1 MKTQHGFSSA
11 LIAGAVAL
19 AVIGGLLVV
28 QTKRLETCK
37 TEYAAFVSETKRLG
51 EEAERQKKEQEAADL
66 KEKEKADAELTTI
79 RSDNLSLDQQLRDSR
94 ARGRALSKPA
104 ARAPSAE
111 RACFKGPLL
120 DATIRQFFEE
130 TRTAVIG
137 LDRELSEIVRQG
149 QDAVSGLDTSKKW
162 AQQTLKLPTP

>member
-51 EEAERQKKEQEAADL
+51 EEAERKKKEQEADDL
-66 KEKEKADAELTTI
+66 KEKEKADAELTTL
-79 RSDNLSLDQQLRDSR
+79 RADNLSLDQRLRDER
-94 ARGRALSKPA
+94 ARGRALSKPSV
-104 ARAPSAE
+104 RAPSAE
-111 RACFKGPLL
+111 RACFKGTLL
-120 DATIRQFFEE
+120 DAAIARLIEE
-130 TRTAVIG
+130 TSTANTR
-137 LDRELSEIVRQG
+137 LDGEVSEIVGRG
-149 QDAVSGLDTSKKW
+149 QDAVSGLDTAKKW
-162 AQQTLKLPTP
+162 AQETLKPPTP